1 MRTAERRSK
10 DEEAQRQLQETERKE
25 RQERQTRCEV
35 PEEIGE
41 TTNTVD
47 DGDDGDFSLQ
57 EEQEEGGKK
66 RKRSFVETLGATH
79 KDLPPNWSHL
89 RISHHKVRPEYY
101 RVVDIFVAKHHCSV
115 DQAVAAVVEVGRG
128 LFQLP
133 WKFHK
138 DADEMDL
145 DTAPHRQSQ
154 RLSSKAIEAHT
165 LAKIAQKIADAPS
178 NATVT
183 LHDDG
188 SRAQG
193 CGGYSVSGVTLPG
206 KEPGTT
212 EYFPF
217 PTLPIARET
226 RENLAELKLTLLS
239 ILATCGGVTRQNLW
253 TKIDFSMTDS
263 VSHNKGVEE
272 LVAIALEVDH
282 LPSHLLCNV
291 HPSLMFVRETLK
303 LCVEIDSTLTPEKI
317 YAGFSITI
325 TDQQISVF
333 QNCVDCTLRLVSRD
347 FNHKAWNKAEEF
359 ELFLA
364 PRKIQIKR
372 LQMERFNSLVY
383 SAGVFLLVDP
393 LSLPS

>member
-66 RKRSFVETLGATH
+66 RKLSFVETLGATH
-79 KDLPPNWSHL
+79 KDIPPNWSPL

-101 RVVDIFVAKHHCSV
+101 RVVDILVAKHHCSV

-165 LAKIAQKIADAPS
+165 LAKIAQKITEAPS

-193 CGGYSVSGVTLPG
+193 CGG
-206 KEPGTT
+206 
-212 EYFPF
+212 
-217 PTLPIARET
+217 
-226 RENLAELKLTLLS
+226 
-239 ILATCGGVTRQNLW
+239 
-253 TKIDFSMTDS
+253 
-263 VSHNKGVEE
+263 
-272 LVAIALEVDH
+272 
-282 LPSHLLCNV
+282 
-291 HPSLMFVRETLK
+291 
-303 LCVEIDSTLTPEKI
+303 
-317 YAGFSITI
+317 
-325 TDQQISVF
+325 
-333 QNCVDCTLRLVSRD
+333 
-347 FNHKAWNKAEEF
+347 
-359 ELFLA
+359 
-364 PRKIQIKR
+364 
-372 LQMERFNSLVY
+372 
-383 SAGVFLLVDP
+383 
-393 LSLPS
+393 